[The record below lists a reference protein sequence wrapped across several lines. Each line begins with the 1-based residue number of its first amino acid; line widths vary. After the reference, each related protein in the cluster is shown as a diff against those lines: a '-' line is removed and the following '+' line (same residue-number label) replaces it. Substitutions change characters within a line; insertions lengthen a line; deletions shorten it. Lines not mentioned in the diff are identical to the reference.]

1 MKSKISTQKPTYIK
15 YAFLKENKL
24 TVKEIAE
31 MFGYKNER
39 SFRSSSSYRRVM
51 ESIEGLIDYIKEEIE
66 KKQLQ

>member
-1 MKSKISTQKPTYIK
+1 MKSKVNSQKPTYIK

-39 SFRSSSSYRRVM
+39 SMRSSSSYRRMM
-51 ESIEGLIDYIKEEIE
+51 ESIQRVLEYVKEIDRE
-66 KKQLQ
+66 K